1 MIRQFN
7 MLLVNAF
14 ANGAFSG
21 NTTGVVISDNL
32 SSDEMQ
38 NIARDLQQ
46 PETVFVER
54 LDIDRYM
61 TRFFTPKREIE
72 LCGHATIATFYAL
85 AELGYISPI
94 EDGVKSVIQHTNCG
108 KTKVDIEYKH
118 GEVSRVHMYLSDL
131 KIENVN
137 IEEDLEKALGISKD
151 RIGLTMGNYVPKIVS
166 CGNVSLVVPL
176 KSKEDIGNI
185 VLNEAFA
192 EELSNRIGAMSIQV
206 FTTKDGESVHQ
217 RTFSPAI
224 GVAEEMASGTSTAAT
239 LYYMAEEGIN
249 KSNKSQHR
257 QGLEADR
264 KSDLYASYDSA
275 KGVVKVGGQAFVYL
289 SGVLSIK

>member
-1 MIRQFN
+1 

-14 ANGAFSG
+14 SKRAFSG
-21 NTTGVVISDNL
+21 NTTGVLMSDNL
-32 SSDEMQ
+32 TGDEMQ

-46 PETVFVER
+46 SETVFVER
-54 LDIDRYM
+54 LDIDRYL
-61 TRFFTPKREIE
+61 TRFFTPEREIE

-94 EDGVKSVIQHTNCG
+94 DEGVKHVIQHTNCG
-108 KTKVDIEYKH
+108 KTNVEIEYKN
-118 GEVSRVHMYLSDL
+118 GEVDCVHMYISSL
-131 KIENVN
+131 KTKDVN
-137 IEEDLEKALGISKD
+137 IEDDLEKALGISKKS
-151 RIGLTMGNYVPKIVS
+151 IGLSMGSYVPKIVS

-176 KSKEDIGNI
+176 KTEEDIEKI
-185 VLNEAFA
+185 SPDFDYA
-192 EELSNRIGAMSIQV
+192 EDLSKRLGIMSIQV
-206 FTTKDGESVHQ
+206 FTTEDGENVHQ

-224 GVAEEMASGTSTAAT
+224 GVAEEMASGTSTGAT

-249 KSNKSQHR
+249 TTHKSQHI
-257 QGLEADR
+257 QGLEAGR
-264 KSDLYASYDSA
+264 ESKLYASYDSA

>member
-14 ANGAFSG
+14 SKGAFSG
-21 NTTGVVISDNL
+21 NTTGVVIADNL
-32 SSDEMQ
+32 TTDEMQ

-85 AELGYISPI
+85 AELGYINPI
-94 EDGVKSVIQHTNCG
+94 DDGVKSVIQHTNCG
-108 KTKVDIEYKH
+108 KINVDIEYKH
-118 GEVSRVHMYLSDL
+118 GEVSRVHMYLGSL

-137 IEEDLEKALGISKD
+137 IEEDLERALGISKD
-151 RIGLTMGNYVPKIVS
+151 RIGLPTGSYVPKIVS

-176 KSKEDIGNI
+176 KSEEDIGNI
-185 VLNEAFA
+185 VLNKAFA
-192 EELSNRIGAMSIQV
+192 EELSNKLGAMSIQV
-206 FTTKDGESVHQ
+206 FTTKDGENVHQ

-224 GVAEEMASGTSTAAT
+224 GVTEEMASGTSTGAT

-264 KSDLYASYDSA
+264 NSDLYASYDSA

>member
-1 MIRQFN
+1 

-14 ANGAFSG
+14 SKGAFSG
-21 NTTGVVISDNL
+21 NTTGVVIADNL
-32 SSDEMQ
+32 TSDEMQ

-85 AELGYISPI
+85 AELGYINPI
-94 EDGVKSVIQHTNCG
+94 DDGVKSVIQHTNCG
-108 KTKVDIEYKH
+108 KINVDIEYKH
-118 GEVSRVHMYLSDL
+118 GEVSRVHMYLGSL

-137 IEEDLEKALGISKD
+137 IEEDLERALGISKD
-151 RIGLTMGNYVPKIVS
+151 RIGLPTGSYVPKIVS

-176 KSKEDIGNI
+176 KSEEDIGNI
-185 VLNEAFA
+185 VLNKAFA
-192 EELSNRIGAMSIQV
+192 EELSNKLGAMSIQV
-206 FTTKDGESVHQ
+206 FTTKDGENVHQ

-224 GVAEEMASGTSTAAT
+224 GVTEEMASGTSTGAT

-264 KSDLYASYDSA
+264 KSALYASYDSA

>member
-14 ANGAFSG
+14 AKGAFSG
-21 NTTGVVISDNL
+21 NTTGVVIADNL

-94 EDGVKSVIQHTNCG
+94 EDGVKSVIQHTNCS
-108 KTKVDIEYKH
+108 KTKVDIEYKY
-118 GEVSRVHMYLSDL
+118 GEVSCVHMYLSDL

-137 IEEDLEKALGISKD
+137 IEEDLERALGISKD
-151 RIGLTMGNYVPKIVS
+151 RIGLTMGSYVPKIVS

-185 VLNEAFA
+185 ALNEAFA

-224 GVAEEMASGTSTAAT
+224 GVVEEMASGTSTAAT